1 MTMIQAM
8 ANDLI
13 NSLDEIA
20 FEQGPSDSKKLESM
34 QNLLYQYNQIQ
45 DAMSIRQEEYINK
58 LMEEGDEFPS
68 DYDGPLYQQPNMRR
82 M

>member
-20 FEQGPSDSKKLESM
+20 FEQGPSDSKKLESI
-34 QNLLYQYNQIQ
+34 QNLLYQYSQIK
-45 DAMSIRQEEYINK
+45 DARSIS
-58 LMEEGDEFPS
+58 MEEQHLTEGF
-68 DYDGPLYQQPNMRR
+68 RR
-82 M
+82 

>member
-20 FEQGPSDSKKLESM
+20 FEQGPSDSKKLESI
-34 QNLLYQYNQIQ
+34 QNLLYQYSQIK
-45 DAMSIRQEEYINK
+45 DAQSIS
-58 LMEEGDEFPS
+58 MEEQHLTEGF
-68 DYDGPLYQQPNMRR
+68 RR
-82 M
+82 

>member
-20 FEQGPSDSKKLESM
+20 FEQGPSDSKKLESI

-45 DAMSIRQEEYINK
+45 DAMSIS
-58 LMEEGDEFPS
+58 MEEQHLTEGF
-68 DYDGPLYQQPNMRR
+68 RR
-82 M
+82 

>member
-20 FEQGPSDSKKLESM
+20 FEHGPSDSKKLESI
-34 QNLLYQYNQIQ
+34 QNLLYQYSQIQ
-45 DAMSIRQEEYINK
+45 DAMSIS
-58 LMEEGDEFPS
+58 MEEQHLQEGF
-68 DYDGPLYQQPNMRR
+68 RR
-82 M
+82 